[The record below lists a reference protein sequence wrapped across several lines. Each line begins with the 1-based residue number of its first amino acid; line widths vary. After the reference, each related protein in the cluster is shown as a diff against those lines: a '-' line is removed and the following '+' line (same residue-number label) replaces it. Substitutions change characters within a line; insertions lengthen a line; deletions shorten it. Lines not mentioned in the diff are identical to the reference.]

1 MACALTEGIMSH
13 QSASEYYK
21 LMKVSPGSGF
31 GGLFKHPHIYQYLF
45 HQYAIPAGPLS
56 CSAVTLWTPMVI
68 L

>member
-45 HQYAIPAGPLS
+45 HHS
-56 CSAVTLWTPMVI
+56 CRSVDRLFA
-68 L
+68 